1 MCCSAST
8 RMPIALPLQTM
19 LLLEQELRSSLVFW
33 PISLAVKQGTKFMF
47 DLLSMPGSKQ
57 NSAKRDASIVSTASE
72 TLWHAGPQ
80 VLDGLGQPLQG
91 SEVTLKMTQ
100 LPG

>member
-1 MCCSAST
+1 
-8 RMPIALPLQTM
+8 MPIALPLQTM
-19 LLLEQELRSSLVFW
+19 LLLEQELRSSLV
-33 PISLAVKQGTKFMF
+33 F